1 MQIKQLILGP
11 MENNCYLIQGKNNRT
26 LYIIDPACDAQKIIE
41 CAEHNFTF
49 EETVILLTHAH
60 ADHIGA
66 VKTLTDELNVV
77 EVMLDD
83 SDIELYKS
91 PYNAIMPV
99 WPLQEN
105 LPSTTNAHDTDDFKV
120 IHTPGHTPGGVCY
133 YIPEEKWLFSGDTLF
148 YRSVGRTDLP
158 GGSDVTLTASIRER
172 LYTLP
177 GDVTVYPGHGCSTN
191 IADEKKLNPYI

>member
-1 MQIKQLILGP
+1 MKQLILGP
-11 MENNCYLIQGKNNRT
+11 MENNCYLIQSKDNKT

-41 CAEHNFTF
+41 CAEHHFNF
-49 EETVILLTHAH
+49 EQSIILLTHAH

-66 VKTLTDELNVV
+66 VKALMTELNVV
-77 EVMLDD
+77 EVMLNDQ
-83 SDIELYKS
+83 DIELFKS
-91 PYNAIMPV
+91 PYNTIMPI
-99 WPLQEN
+99 WPLQED
-105 LPSTTNAHDTDDFKV
+105 LPATADTHDTEDFEV
-120 IHTPGHTPGGVCY
+120 IHTPGHTLGGVCY
-133 YIPEEKWLFSGDTLF
+133 YFADEKQLFSGDTLF

-158 GGSDVTLTASIRER
+158 GGNDITLTASIREK

>member
-1 MQIKQLILGP
+1 MKQLILGP

-41 CAEHNFTF
+41 CAEHNFTL

-158 GGSDVTLTASIRER
+158 GGSDITLTASIRER